1 MVLPSTVKVQSRLEW
16 IVHHSKLSPRG
27 ARLSP
32 KPEGAARM
40 LTLEHYVPSMSKPEL
55 STR

>member
-1 MVLPSTVKVQSRLEW
+1 MVLPSTVKVQSRLGW

-40 LTLEHYVPSMSKPEL
+40 LTLEHYVASMSKPEL